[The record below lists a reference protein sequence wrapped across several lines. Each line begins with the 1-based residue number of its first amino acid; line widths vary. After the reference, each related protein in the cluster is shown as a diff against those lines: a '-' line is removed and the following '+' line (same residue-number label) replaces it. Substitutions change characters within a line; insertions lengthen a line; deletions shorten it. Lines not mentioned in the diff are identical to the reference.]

1 VKSASGIVQV
11 FVSVPSARV
20 AADISR
26 VLLDAHLCA
35 CAQTLGP
42 MTSRYRWKG
51 RVERAREWLLL
62 VKTERRQLRHVER
75 CVRELH
81 PYDVPEMLVVPVQAG
96 YAPYLAWLRAQ
107 VSPAASG
114 R

>member
-1 VKSASGIVQV
+1 MKSASGVVQV
-11 FVSVPSARV
+11 FVSVPSARL

-26 VLLDAHLCA
+26 ALLDAHLCA

-51 RVERAREWLLL
+51 RIERAREWLIL
-62 VKTERRQLRHVER
+62 VKTERRLLRHVER
-75 CVRELH
+75 RVRELH

-96 YAPYLAWLRAQ
+96 ATAYLAWLRAQ
-107 VSPAASG
+107 LTPTSSG